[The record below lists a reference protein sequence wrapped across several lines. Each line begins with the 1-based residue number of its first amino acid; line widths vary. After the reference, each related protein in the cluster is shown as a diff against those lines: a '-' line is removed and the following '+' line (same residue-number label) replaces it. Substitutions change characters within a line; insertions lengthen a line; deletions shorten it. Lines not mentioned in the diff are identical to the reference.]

1 MKIIRENGHNAQI
14 KILKMILNYQR
25 GMIIKIYS
33 LSVDPASLSQ
43 SIDLTYI
50 YYHVLRIS
58 AFQSNLRLQM

>member
-14 KILKMILNYQR
+14 KILKMILNLYQR
-25 GMIIKIYS
+25 GMMVKIYS

-58 AFQSNLRLQM
+58 AFQSN

>member
-25 GMIIKIYS
+25 GMMVKIYS

-58 AFQSNLRLQM
+58 AFQSN